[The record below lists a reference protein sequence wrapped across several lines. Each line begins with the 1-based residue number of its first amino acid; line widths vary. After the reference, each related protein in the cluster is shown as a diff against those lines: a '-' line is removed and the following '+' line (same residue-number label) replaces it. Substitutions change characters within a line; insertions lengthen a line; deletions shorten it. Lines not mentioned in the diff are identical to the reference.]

1 MLNQEI
7 VAVLQVPDGQE
18 CPPKS
23 SKEQRVLTIGFALP
37 CKPAFDI
44 NWLHAGLTMKFFEE
58 GLALHFKDRTKI
70 NPEEVFL
77 AHNELNFK
85 WDCDYN
91 ETLLGNKTVAMQS

>member
-1 MLNQEI
+1 
-7 VAVLQVPDGQE
+7 
-18 CPPKS
+18 
-23 SKEQRVLTIGFALP
+23 
-37 CKPAFDI
+37 
-44 NWLHAGLTMKFFEE
+44 MKFFEE

-91 ETLLGNKTVAMQS
+91 ETLLGNRTAAMQS